1 MQNSNSIGRHRP
13 ARGPAS
19 SGALYGLSKH
29 DPSMTAAARGI
40 GLVYQ
45 KFQSIS
51 VSMFGVDVSNLK
63 ECSALDAHSVH
74 PQSAIEVQIAGFAA
88 GLRN

>member
-1 MQNSNSIGRHRP
+1 
-13 ARGPAS
+13 
-19 SGALYGLSKH
+19 
-29 DPSMTAAARGI
+29 MTAAARGI